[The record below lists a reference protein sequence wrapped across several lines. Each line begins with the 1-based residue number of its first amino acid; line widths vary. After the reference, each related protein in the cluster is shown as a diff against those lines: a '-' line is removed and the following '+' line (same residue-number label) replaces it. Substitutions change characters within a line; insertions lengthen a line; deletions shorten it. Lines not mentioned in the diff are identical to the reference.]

1 MATEA
6 IECVYFMPNP
16 RGFDD
21 LCAVPARKMNRRCG
35 AGLLHP
41 KTPSLLNTELTEIS
55 VYSDH
60 TVSEPF
66 R

>member
-1 MATEA
+1 MATGD
-6 IECVYFMPNP
+6 IVCGYLMSNP

-21 LCAVPARKMNRRCG
+21 LCVVPARKLNRRCG

-60 TVSEPF
+60 TVSGPF

>member
-6 IECVYFMPNP
+6 IECVYFMRNP
-16 RGFDD
+16 RGLDD
-21 LCAVPARKMNRRCG
+21 VCAVPARKMNRRCG
-35 AGLLHP
+35 AGLLHH